1 MGDLKE
7 HPARRLD
14 PLPVDPLRTRRQQ
27 HRQRAT
33 NIIRLPGA
41 TQCGIARDHRVQR
54 RVVAHR
60 TAAKVGL
67 DGARRQYVH
76 ADLPRAQLLG
86 LIAGQHFHCAFHRR
100 VGGITRQAEA
110 GQAAGD
116 VDDAPAVI
124 DQRQQLL
131 RQEERPFELDI
142 HQQVELFRGGLGE
155 RRVHTDPGVV
165 DQEVEARTIKVL
177 QRLLNPRSEIGK
189 GFAATDVQLQH
200 HGFGAALFQFSDQ
213 RLGFIGAA
221 VVGADDVHA
230 FGGEVQGGILA
241 QATAGAGDQ
250 CDFAAH
256 VKSSIAVS
264 GDEQSLF
271 IRHGV
276 INRLKAESLVGS
288 VEQSTGVLMNKL
300 ELLRTFVRVSELSS
314 FTLAGESLGLPRSTV
329 SEHVQALE
337 TLLGTRLLQRTTR
350 KVQATQDGLV
360 LYERSKDLLSHMDE
374 IEGLFRQDPASL
386 SGRIRVDMPNI
397 LARRLIMPLLPEFM
411 ARHPN
416 LELEIS
422 STDRRVDLLSEGFD
436 CVVRIGAQPD
446 QSVVARHLGDF
457 PMINCASP
465 AYLERYGVPQT
476 LEDLA
481 QHRLVHY
488 VGVLGSRSE
497 GFVFEQD
504 GQVRRLPMAGSVTV
518 NSTDAYESAC
528 LGGFGLIQV
537 PRTGMQ
543 PHLDTGEL
551 LTVLPQFTAPA
562 MAISILYARQR
573 HLPLR
578 VRVFMEWLGDVI
590 RSTL

>member
-1 MGDLKE
+1 M
-7 HPARRLD
+7 
-14 PLPVDPLRTRRQQ
+14 
-27 HRQRAT
+27 
-33 NIIRLPGA
+33 
-41 TQCGIARDHRVQR
+41 
-54 RVVAHR
+54 
-60 TAAKVGL
+60 
-67 DGARRQYVH
+67 
-76 ADLPRAQLLG
+76 
-86 LIAGQHFHCAFHRR
+86 
-100 VGGITRQAEA
+100 
-110 GQAAGD
+110 
-116 VDDAPAVI
+116 
-124 DQRQQLL
+124 
-131 RQEERPFELDI
+131 
-142 HQQVELFRGGLGE
+142 
-155 RRVHTDPGVV
+155 
-165 DQEVEARTIKVL
+165 
-177 QRLLNPRSEIGK
+177 
-189 GFAATDVQLQH
+189 
-200 HGFGAALFQFSDQ
+200 
-213 RLGFIGAA
+213 
-221 VVGADDVHA
+221 
-230 FGGEVQGGILA
+230 
-241 QATAGAGDQ
+241 
-250 CDFAAH
+250 
-256 VKSSIAVS
+256 
-264 GDEQSLF
+264 
-271 IRHGV
+271 
-276 INRLKAESLVGS
+276 
-288 VEQSTGVLMNKL
+288 
-300 ELLRTFVRVSELSS
+300 
-314 FTLAGESLGLPRSTV
+314 

-337 TLLGTRLLQRTTR
+337 SLLGTRLLQRTTR

-397 LARRLIMPLLPEFM
+397 LARRLIMPLLPEFT

-497 GFVFEQD
+497 GFVYEQD

-543 PHLDTGEL
+543 PHLETGEL
-551 LTVLPQFTAPA
+551 VTVLPQFTAPA
-562 MAISILYARQR
+562 MGISILYARQR

-578 VRVFMEWLGDVI
+578 VRVFMEWLG
-590 RSTL
+590 R